1 MNEPMEGSRNG
12 ARSCRVVSVE
22 QATTTLIAYAF
33 GARNDV
39 ARQGPGRRLVALAGP
54 PGSGKSTLAQILSA
68 RINAAGRRVPGSK
81 TAAPPCPANP
91 TDEPAQTSCLVVPM
105 DGFHYDDAVLAA
117 RGLGMRKG
125 APETFDV
132 GGLAAT
138 LRRLRD
144 NAEPEIAVPLFD
156 RDLEISRA
164 GARII
169 PRQTPLVLVEG
180 NYLLLQRPP
189 WSDLRS
195 MFDVTLFVDV
205 DEAELRRRL
214 IERWSRYGLR
224 GDSLVAKLEGNDLPN
239 ARLTLA
245 ESAPADLRLIW
256 PAAFSDAAPPPGQ
269 AS

>member
-1 MNEPMEGSRNG
+1 MIEPIKGSQNG
-12 ARSCRVVSVE
+12 ARAVRVVSFE
-22 QATTTLIAYAF
+22 QATTMLIAHAV
-33 GARNDV
+33 GAGNDV
-39 ARQGPGRRLVALAGP
+39 AGQKAGRRLVALAGP
-54 PGSGKSTLAQILSA
+54 PGSGKSTLAQILCA
-68 RINAAGRRVPGSK
+68 RINAAGRRLTGSK
-81 TAAPPCPANP
+81 AAHPPCPANQ
-91 TDEPAQTSCLVVPM
+91 TDEPTQTSCMIVPM
-105 DGFHYDDAVLAA
+105 GGFHYDDAVLAA

-125 APETFDV
+125 APDTFDV

-169 PRQTPLVLVEG
+169 PRQIPLVLVEG
-180 NYLLLQRPP
+180 NYLLLQRPT
-189 WSDLRS
+189 WSDLRV
-195 MFDVTLFVDV
+195 MFDVTLFIDV
-205 DEAELRRRL
+205 DEDELRRRL
-214 IERWSRYGLR
+214 IDRWSRYGLG
-224 GDSLVAKLEGNDLPN
+224 GDSLLSKLEGNDLPN